1 MKWRDGHIAV
11 IIPAYN
17 AEDTI
22 GRAIR
27 SVASQ
32 TLPHDAIRLIIIDD
46 ASTDDTLSEITRA
59 LYDFPFL
66 EQRAIVIALDHNSGA
81 AAAYAEGLRHAG
93 TVEWIARLDA
103 DDAFAP
109 DALSRL
115 LSLAKESGA
124 DIIAGAYEER
134 GKIYRPQSGNL
145 NDLALTTSNFSLWN
159 RIFRRELLNAAPD
172 GKPMSTVPGIDC
184 WDDLSLSSRLMA
196 LGKTAILAGS
206 PIYHYTVTPGS
217 LSRSA
222 REKILT
228 QRMACAEMLTA
239 WFEAN
244 ALADQYRPF
253 ILRLKFIAKVKML
266 SGRGRAER
274 LEQWLTTFPDTTP
287 EIMSPV
293 VMGPHISLPLRL
305 IFRGIVALPPG
316 IVKPIL
322 RLIPARF

>member
-1 MKWRDGHIAV
+1 MKRLDGHIGI

-17 AEDTI
+17 AERTI

-27 SVASQ
+27 SVAAQ
-32 TLPHDAIRLIIIDD
+32 TLRHNDIRLIIIDD

-66 EQRAIVIALDHNSGA
+66 EQRTIVITLEHNSGA

-93 TVEWIARLDA
+93 NVEWMARLDA

-134 GKIYRPQSGNL
+134 GKTYRPQGGDL
-145 NDLALTTSNFSLWN
+145 NNLALTTANFSLCN
-159 RIFRRELLNAAPD
+159 KIFRRELLNDAPN
-172 GKPMSTVPGIDC
+172 GRPLSTVPGIDC

-196 LGKTAILAGS
+196 LGKTAILDGQ
-206 PIYHYTVTPGS
+206 PIYHYTFTPGS

-244 ALADQYRPF
+244 ALADEFRPF
-253 ILRLKFIAKVKML
+253 ILRMQFIAKAKML
-266 SGRGRAER
+266 SGAGRAER
-274 LEQWLTTFPDTTP
+274 LEQWLTTFPDTTS
-287 EIMSPV
+287 EIMSPD
-293 VMGPHISLPLRL
+293 VMSPHISLPLRL
-305 IFRGIVALPPG
+305 IFRGISVLPPV

-322 RLIPARF
+322 RLIPGRF